1 MSALFLSRFP
11 YNIGVFFPFLCDCP
25 AFNGFDMLLTE
36 KKLSLLHGV
45 LCRKQIHLFE
55 L

>member
-36 KKLSLLHGV
+36 KKIIFVAWCIVQKTNTS
-45 LCRKQIHLFE
+45 I
-55 L
+55 